1 MIKTGILGG
10 ETMAAGELIRIL
22 INHPDVDLRSVAS
35 ETEAGRRVDRVHR
48 GLIGDLDLIFED
60 KLNPEGL
67 DVVILCGEPWM
78 ARRWMQTND
87 KACADENLRII
98 DLTGAYRDLL
108 GVGEGSAPM
117 VYGFPE
123 YNRKAL
129 VRGARCTSLPSP
141 MAMAVEAALFPLAK
155 NMLLEGD
162 VKAPV
167 MIAATENFENRP
179 ASQMTDTEPM
189 AVAELSTRL
198 DPIAPME
205 NRPDG
210 EATAAEV
217 KNVMKEIQP
226 SWNGN
231 VQLTVSRD
239 SKWPRGILAE
249 VEVPCCTSLSELRR
263 LYDEAYCDHSFTF
276 SVDLKPTVLDVAN
289 TNKCLMSLAY
299 PDSAHSLESMPVLKI
314 TVAIDNLMKGAAG
327 NAVHCLNLL
336 FGLQECT
343 GLALKAS
350 AF

>member
-78 ARRWMQTND
+78 ARHWMQSHED
-87 KACADENLRII
+87 ACAEGDMRVI
-98 DLTGAYRDLL
+98 DLTGAYRDAK
-108 GVGEGSAPM
+108 GTDAEARM

-129 VRGARCTSLPSP
+129 VRGARCASLPSP

-162 VKAPV
+162 IRARVV
-167 MIAATENFENRP
+167 IAATENFENQP
-179 ASQMTDTEPM
+179 ASQMADTEPM
-189 AVAELSTRL
+189 VVAELSTRL

-210 EATAAEV
+210 ETTAIEV
-217 KNVMKEIQP
+217 KNLMKEIQP
-226 SWNGN
+226 SWTGN

-299 PDSAHSLESMPVLKI
+299 PGNAHLLESMPVLKI